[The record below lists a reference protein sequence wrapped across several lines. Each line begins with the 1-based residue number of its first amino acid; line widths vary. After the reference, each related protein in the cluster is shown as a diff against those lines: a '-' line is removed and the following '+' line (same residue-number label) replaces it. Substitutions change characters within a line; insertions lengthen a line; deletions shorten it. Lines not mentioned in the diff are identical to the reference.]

1 MMTTLLSYAFPGP
14 LVTFQDPMPS
24 SLLLLLLLQ
33 HYSPSLSAS
42 SGPESDTCST
52 LVQSRFFGH
61 FLSSSTFPMAPC
73 SWTLQNPD
81 PRRYTIFIKVTKP
94 TSASDC
100 VPRQLR
106 TFQFDSFLETTRT
119 YLGMESFDEVVK
131 LCDSSSPVA
140 FLEAGKQFL
149 QMRKGPIRDS
159 VTNTNPSSGEERDF
173 KMEYLVVGKRNPSMA
188 ACQMLCQWLEDCLAS
203 STSNRPCGIMQTP
216 CLCWETSPQQLS
228 EVDGC
233 YRNGVYLENCLPSAK
248 EKSVAEN
255 NGGWSVWAEWA
266 ECSSDCGGGVQ
277 TRSRTCQSPPE
288 DLYLC
293 EGVLEEGRPCNL
305 QPCNGKGH
313 HLTRSQS
320 LRSVDSRKRDGGE
333 VEKMRGGGGQQASET
348 AVDQATSGEEW
359 SSWSVCSTT
368 CGEGW
373 QSRTRFCV
381 SSSYSTQCSG
391 PLREQRPCNNSAIC
405 PVHGTWDDWSPW
417 SLCSSTCGRGY
428 RDRTRSCKPPQFG
441 GDPCMGPEK
450 QTKFCNIAVCPVDG
464 VWNEWANWGSCSASC
479 SNGTMQRI
487 RECNGP
493 SYGGSECRGEWI
505 ETRHCFLRECPVDG
519 KWQPWTM
526 WGGCTKTCG
535 GGTQQRQRICYG
547 PFFGGEACPGD
558 GEEVRHCNEKR
569 CPEPH
574 EICAEENF
582 SNVVW
587 KMTPAGDTA
596 AVRCPP
602 NAMGLILRRCTLDDE
617 GIAYWENPTYMKCI
631 SNDYR
636 SIQTLTREHLSK
648 AQRGLVGDGVSEVM
662 TKLRVTSSDGT
673 SYSGDLL
680 AIVDV
685 LKNMT
690 EIFRRA
696 YNSPSSA
703 DMRNFVQS
711 VSNLLMEEN
720 RERWEEAQTLG
731 PNIKELFR
739 LVEDFVDVYGLRMK
753 DFQDMVEVTDNLVL
767 SIHKRPVAG
776 NADINFPMKG
786 WKGMLDWARSSE
798 DRVTVS
804 KNILFTGKPDADD
817 SSAFVTGIILYRN
830 LGSILSLQ
838 RNGTVLNSKVVS
850 VTIKP
855 TPGSLSTPVE
865 VEFSH
870 LYNGT
875 TNQTCI
881 SWDESDSSSLLG
893 SWSARGCR
901 AVPVD
906 SFRTKCVC
914 DRLSTFAILARL
926 NPDMRVGKNG
936 GIERENM
943 DKMQLPSV
951 TLIVG
956 CGVSSLTLLLLI
968 IIYVSV
974 WRYIRSERSVILINF
989 CLSIISSNALIL
1001 IGQTQTRNKVICT
1014 LVAAFLHFFFLSSF
1028 CWVLTEAWQS
1038 YMAVTGRLRNRIIRK
1053 RFLCLGWGLPALVV
1067 AISVGFTKAK
1077 GYGTANYCWLSLEG
1091 GLLYAFVGPAA
1102 AVVLVNM
1109 VIGIL
1114 VFNKLVSKDGITD
1127 MKLKERAGQM
1137 TVPLYNMTLKCA
1149 KCGVISSADVST
1161 TATSNA
1167 MASLW
1172 SSCVVLPLLALTW
1185 MSAVLAITDR
1195 RSALFQI
1202 LFAVFDSLEGFVIV
1216 MVHCILRR
1224 EVQEA
1229 VKCRVVERQDDGNG
1243 DSGGS
1248 FQNGHAQLMTDF
1260 EKDVDMACSGGTLK
1274 RSSLQGDEKPSSQ
1287 PITLQKGSNFN
1298 TMPASMAKV
1307 HLQNVADYSSHTL
1320 TLRREKGGATKGI
1333 STELPGAKSI
1343 YICDGELFKQLD
1355 GELSP
1360 RGSEAGGPEGT
1371 GTGYI
1376 ILPNNNNA
1384 STLGRPGKGSK
1395 EDQKAKYNISIEQQL
1410 PQTRLIH
1417 LASSSVVEGVPG
1429 FGLKSL
1435 PADRV
1440 SVSCSERDSPIHN
1453 MQNVSGESQITN
1465 NMCEQ
1470 GDSGNSGMMSKSET
1484 VSTLSMSSLERR
1496 KSRYAELDFEKIMH
1510 TRKRHQDMFQDLNRK
1525 IQTADQDR
1533 VSPPV
1538 DVKAGKRWSVSSASS
1553 DKTNMSDK
1561 QQTPSKKTWEGSR
1574 KTHSPPS
1581 WVRKDLEPL
1590 AASPLELQNVDWEKA
1605 SATIPLVG
1613 QEIMD
1618 LQTEV

>member
-1 MMTTLLSYAFPGP
+1 NHGQITGP
-14 LVTFQDPMPS
+14 LIPLSS

-33 HYSPSLSAS
+33 LFSQCPAAP

-61 FLSSSTFPMAPC
+61 FLSSSTFPTAPC

-94 TSASDC
+94 TSTTDC
-100 VPRQLR
+100 IPRQLR

-131 LCDSSSPVA
+131 LCDCSSPVA

-149 QMRKGPIRDS
+149 QMRKGPPRAGIA
-159 VTNTNPSSGEERDF
+159 VTTPNAGEDGEF
-173 KMEYLVVGKRNPSMA
+173 KTEYLVVGKRNPSMA

-216 CLCWETSPQQLS
+216 CQCWEPPPPPQLS
-228 EVDGC
+228 KGDGC
-233 YRNGVYLENCLPSAK
+233 YRNGLYLENCLPSAN
-248 EKSVAEN
+248 EKSDADS
-255 NGGWSVWAEWA
+255 NGEWNSSLWA

-277 TRSRTCQSPPE
+277 IRSRTCQSPPE
-288 DLYLC
+288 EAYLC
-293 EGVLEEGRPCNL
+293 EGVVEEGRPCNP
-305 QPCNGKGH
+305 QPC
-313 HLTRSQS
+313 S
-320 LRSVDSRKRDGGE
+320 GE
-333 VEKMRGGGGQQASET
+333 LDPDIPPTMCVRTLDQT
-348 AVDQATSGEEW
+348 ASGEEW
-359 SSWSVCSTT
+359 SSWSVCSAT
-368 CGEGW
+368 CVVVVVVVVKV
-373 QSRTRFCV
+373 CV
-381 SSSYSTQCSG
+381 VLSINHT
-391 PLREQRPCNNSAIC
+391 LAALIA
-405 PVHGTWDDWSPW
+405 VHGAWDEWSPW

-505 ETRHCFLRECPVDG
+505 ETRDCFLRECPVEG
-519 KWQPWTM
+519 KWHPWTL
-526 WGGCTKTCG
+526 WVGCTKTCG
-535 GGTQQRQRICYG
+535 GGNQQRQRICYG
-547 PFFGGEACPGD
+547 PFFGGENCPGD
-558 GEEVRHCNEKR
+558 REEVRRCNEKR

-602 NAMGLILRRCTLDDE
+602 NANGLILRRCTLDDE

-696 YNSPSSA
+696 YNSPSNA

-720 RERWEEAQTLG
+720 RERWEEAQLLG

-776 NADINFPMKG
+776 NADISFPMKG
-786 WKGMLDWARSSE
+786 WKGMMDWARSSE

-804 KNILFTGKPDADD
+804 KNILSTGKPDADD
-817 SSAFVTGIILYRN
+817 LSAFVTGIVLYRN

-838 RNGTVLNSKVVS
+838 RNSTVLNSKVVS

-865 VEFSH
+865 VQFSH

-926 NPDMRVGKNG
+926 NPDM
-936 GIERENM
+936 NM

-951 TLIVG
+951 TLMVG

-1077 GYGTANYCWLSLEG
+1077 GYGTVNYCWLSLEG

-1127 MKLKERAGQM
+1127 MKLKERAG
-1137 TVPLYNMTLKCA
+1137 
-1149 KCGVISSADVST
+1149 
-1161 TATSNA
+1161 
-1167 MASLW
+1167 ASLW

-1195 RSALFQI
+1195 RSSLFQI

-1229 VKCRVVERQDDGNG
+1229 VKCRVVDRQEDGNG

-1260 EKDVDMACSGGTLK
+1260 EKDVDMACRGKSTGTLK

-1287 PITLQKGSNFN
+1287 PLTLQKGSNFN

-1307 HLQNVADYSSHTL
+1307 HLQNVADYPSHTL
-1320 TLRREKGGATKGI
+1320 TLRREK
-1333 STELPGAKSI
+1333 AKSI

-1360 RGSEAGGPEGT
+1360 RGTGEAGGPEGT
-1371 GTGYI
+1371 GTGPGPGYI
-1376 ILPNNNNA
+1376 ILPNNNNTG
-1384 STLGRPGKGSK
+1384 TLGRPRKGSK
-1395 EDQKAKYNISIEQQL
+1395 EDTTAKYNISIEQQM
-1410 PQTRLIH
+1410 PETRLIH
-1417 LASSSVVEGVPG
+1417 LANSAGVEGVLG
-1429 FGLKSL
+1429 FALKSL
-1435 PADRV
+1435 PADLV
-1440 SVSCSERDSPIHN
+1440 SVSCSER
-1453 MQNVSGESQITN
+1453 E
-1465 NMCEQ
+1465 
-1470 GDSGNSGMMSKSET
+1470 
-1484 VSTLSMSSLERR
+1484 R

-1525 IQTADQDR
+1525 IHSADQDR
-1533 VSPPV
+1533 ASPPG
-1538 DVKAGKRWSVSSASS
+1538 DGK
-1553 DKTNMSDK
+1553 DK
-1561 QQTPSKKTWEGSR
+1561 QQTPSKRAWEGIR
-1574 KTHSPPS
+1574 KTQSPPS
-1581 WVRKDLEPL
+1581 WMRKDLEPL
-1590 AASPLELQNVDWEKA
+1590 AASPLELQNVEWEKA

>member
-1 MMTTLLSYAFPGP
+1 MTSI
-14 LVTFQDPMPS
+14 
-24 SLLLLLLLQ
+24 LLLVPGQARLPLPVLFLHIALFLLMRGCC
-33 HYSPSLSAS
+33 HAAP
-42 SGPESDTCST
+42 SGPESDLCST
-52 LVQSRFFGH
+52 VVQSRFFGF
-61 FLSSSTFPMAPC
+61 FLSSSVFPAVPC

-94 TSASDC
+94 TQHCMAQ
-100 VPRQLR
+100 QLR
-106 TFQFDSFLETTRT
+106 TFQYDSFLETTRT
-119 YLGMESFDEVVK
+119 YLGMESFDEVVR
-131 LCDSSSPVA
+131 LCDTSAPVA

-149 QMRKGPIRDS
+149 QMRKGHPRVGMAI
-159 VTNTNPSSGEERDF
+159 TEGNGDF
-173 KMEYLVVGKRNPSMA
+173 KTEYLVVGKRNPSMA
-188 ACQMLCQWLEDCLAS
+188 ACQMLCQWLEDCLTS

-216 CLCWETSPQQLS
+216 CLCWDQPPLLS
-228 EVDGC
+228 EGDSC
-233 YRNGVYLENCLPSAK
+233 YHNGVYLENCLPSVK
-248 EKSVAEN
+248 ESGKDVEI
-255 NGGWSVWAEWA
+255 NGGWSVWGQWA
-266 ECSSDCGGGVQ
+266 QCSSECGGGIQ
-277 TRSRTCQSPPE
+277 TRIRTCRSPPE
-288 DLYLC
+288 ESYLC
-293 EGVLEEGRPCNL
+293 EGIVEEGRPCNS
-305 QPCNGKGH
+305 QSCTGKGR
-313 HLTRSQS
+313 HLSRSQS
-320 LRSVDSRKRDGGE
+320 LRSVDSRKRDDAD
-333 VEKMRGGGGQQASET
+333 KPRSGQQSSQTDSA
-348 AVDQATSGEEW
+348 SGEEW
-359 SSWSVCSTT
+359 SSWSVCSAT

-391 PLREQRPCNNSAIC
+391 PLREQRPCNNSAVC
-405 PVHGTWDDWSPW
+405 PAALIAVHGAWDEWSPW

-428 RDRTRSCKPPQFG
+428 RSRTRTCTPPQFG
-441 GDPCMGPEK
+441 GDPCEGPEK

-464 VWNEWANWGSCSASC
+464 VWNEWSSWSSCSASC
-479 SNGTMQRI
+479 SNGTMQRT

-493 SYGGSECRGEWI
+493 SYGGAECRGEWL
-505 ETRHCFLRECPVDG
+505 ETVDCFLGECPVDG
-519 KWQPWTM
+519 KWQTWSL
-526 WGGCTKTCG
+526 WSGCSKTCG
-535 GGTQQRQRICYG
+535 GGSQQRNRICYG
-547 PFFGGEACPGD
+547 PFFGGQPCPGER
-558 GEEVRHCNEKR
+558 EEVRSCNKKR

-574 EICAEENF
+574 EICGEDNY

-602 NAMGLILRRCTLDDE
+602 NAMGLILRRCTLDEE

-662 TKLRVTSSDGT
+662 TKLREISSDGT

-690 EIFRRA
+690 EIFRRT
-696 YNSPSSA
+696 YYSPSNE
-703 DMRNFVQS
+703 DTRNFVQS

-720 RERWEEAQTLG
+720 KERWEEAQLLG

-739 LVEDFVDVYGLRMK
+739 LVEDFVDVIGLRMK
-753 DFQDMVEVTDNLVL
+753 DIQDMCEVSDNLVL
-767 SIHKRPVAG
+767 SIHKRPVRG
-776 NADINFPMKG
+776 HGGISFPMKS
-786 WKGMLDWARSSE
+786 WKCMVDWALSPENKVNISN
-798 DRVTVS
+798 
-804 KNILFTGKPDADD
+804 NILSTGKPDPDD
-817 SSAFVTGIILYRN
+817 TSTFVTGIALYRN
-830 LGSILSLQ
+830 LGSILNLQ
-838 RNGTVLNSKVVS
+838 RNSTVLNSKVLS

-855 TPGSLSTPVE
+855 TPASLTVPFV

-875 TNQTCI
+875 TNHTCI

-893 SWSARGCR
+893 SWSARGCKT
-901 AVPVD
+901 VLVD
-906 SFRTKCVC
+906 SFRTKCSC

-926 NPDMRVGKNG
+926 NPEM
-936 GIERENM
+936 NM
-943 DKMQLPSV
+943 DKTQLPSV

-1001 IGQTQTRNKVICT
+1001 IGQTQTRNKILCT
-1014 LVAAFLHFFFLSSF
+1014 LIAALLHFFFLSSF

-1077 GYGTANYCWLSLEG
+1077 GYGTSSYCWLSLEG

-1229 VKCRVVERQDDGNG
+1229 VKCRVVDRQEDTNG

-1260 EKDVDMACSGGTLK
+1260 EKDVDMACRSGTMK
-1274 RSSLQGDEKPSSQ
+1274 RSSLQGEEKASSGTL
-1287 PITLQKGSNFN
+1287 TLQKGSNFN

-1307 HLQNVADYSSHTL
+1307 HLQNVADYTSHTL
-1320 TLRREKGGATKGI
+1320 TMRREKGATKGI

-1355 GELSP
+1355 GDLP
-1360 RGSEAGGPEGT
+1360 RGNGEGSSSEGAGKGPGYVILPTNNT
-1371 GTGYI
+1371 GT
-1376 ILPNNNNA
+1376 LKP
-1384 STLGRPGKGSK
+1384 SKGK
-1395 EDQKAKYNISIEQQL
+1395 EEQAAKYNISIEQL

-1417 LASSSVVEGVPG
+1417 LANPVSGEPVPG

-1435 PADRV
+1435 PADQV
-1440 SVSCSERDSPIHN
+1440 SVSCSDRDSPAHN
-1453 MQNVSGESQITN
+1453 LQNMPRDSKVAN
-1465 NMCEQ
+1465 NMCDGGE
-1470 GDSGNSGMMSKSET
+1470 SGNSGVVSKSET

-1525 IQTADQDR
+1525 IHSADKDR
-1533 VSPPV
+1533 ESPPV
-1538 DVKAGKRWSVSSASS
+1538 DAKAAKRWSVSSASS

-1561 QQTPSKKTWEGSR
+1561 QQTPSKRAWEGIR
-1574 KTHSPPS
+1574 KTNSPPS
-1581 WVRKDLEPL
+1581 WVRKDLETV
-1590 AASPLELQNVDWEKA
+1590 AASPLELQTVEWEKT

>member
-1 MMTTLLSYAFPGP
+1 
-14 LVTFQDPMPS
+14 
-24 SLLLLLLLQ
+24 
-33 HYSPSLSAS
+33 
-42 SGPESDTCST
+42 
-52 LVQSRFFGH
+52 
-61 FLSSSTFPMAPC
+61 
-73 SWTLQNPD
+73 
-81 PRRYTIFIKVTKP
+81 
-94 TSASDC
+94 
-100 VPRQLR
+100 
-106 TFQFDSFLETTRT
+106 
-119 YLGMESFDEVVK
+119 
-131 LCDSSSPVA
+131 
-140 FLEAGKQFL
+140 
-149 QMRKGPIRDS
+149 
-159 VTNTNPSSGEERDF
+159 
-173 KMEYLVVGKRNPSMA
+173 
-188 ACQMLCQWLEDCLAS
+188 
-203 STSNRPCGIMQTP
+203 
-216 CLCWETSPQQLS
+216 
-228 EVDGC
+228 
-233 YRNGVYLENCLPSAK
+233 
-248 EKSVAEN
+248 
-255 NGGWSVWAEWA
+255 
-266 ECSSDCGGGVQ
+266 
-277 TRSRTCQSPPE
+277 
-288 DLYLC
+288 
-293 EGVLEEGRPCNL
+293 
-305 QPCNGKGH
+305 
-313 HLTRSQS
+313 
-320 LRSVDSRKRDGGE
+320 
-333 VEKMRGGGGQQASET
+333 
-348 AVDQATSGEEW
+348 
-359 SSWSVCSTT
+359 
-368 CGEGW
+368 
-373 QSRTRFCV
+373 
-381 SSSYSTQCSG
+381 
-391 PLREQRPCNNSAIC
+391 
-405 PVHGTWDDWSPW
+405 
-417 SLCSSTCGRGY
+417 
-428 RDRTRSCKPPQFG
+428 
-441 GDPCMGPEK
+441 
-450 QTKFCNIAVCPVDG
+450 
-464 VWNEWANWGSCSASC
+464 ASC

-505 ETRHCFLRECPVDG
+505 ETRDCFLRECPVEG
-519 KWQPWTM
+519 KWHPWTS
-526 WGGCTKTCG
+526 WVGCTKTCG
-535 GGTQQRQRICYG
+535 GGNQQRQRICYG
-547 PFFGGEACPGD
+547 PFFGGENCPGD
-558 GEEVRHCNEKR
+558 REEVRRCNEKR

-602 NAMGLILRRCTLDDE
+602 NANGLILRRCTLDDE

-696 YNSPSSA
+696 YNSPSNA

-720 RERWEEAQTLG
+720 RERWEEAQLLG

-776 NADINFPMKG
+776 NADISFPMKG
-786 WKGMLDWARSSE
+786 WKGMMDWARSSE

-804 KNILFTGKPDADD
+804 KNILSTGKPDDL
-817 SSAFVTGIILYRN
+817 SAFVTGIVLYRN

-838 RNGTVLNSKVVS
+838 RNSTVLNSKVVS

-865 VEFSH
+865 VQFSH

-901 AVPVD
+901 AVPID
-906 SFRTKCVC
+906 SFSTKCVC

-926 NPDMRVGKNG
+926 NPDM
-936 GIERENM
+936 GIRIEVCGPLNM
-943 DKMQLPSV
+943 L
-951 TLIVG
+951 
-956 CGVSSLTLLLLI
+956 SLL
-968 IIYVSV
+968 
-974 WRYIRSERSVILINF
+974 RYIRSERSVILINF

-1077 GYGTANYCWLSLEG
+1077 GYGTVNYCWLSLEG

-1195 RSALFQI
+1195 RSSLFQI

-1229 VKCRVVERQDDGNG
+1229 VKCRVVDRQEDGNG

-1260 EKDVDMACSGGTLK
+1260 EKDVDMACRGGKSTGKKKSEFMQCVRL
-1274 RSSLQGDEKPSSQ
+1274 S
-1287 PITLQKGSNFN
+1287 
-1298 TMPASMAKV
+1298 V
-1307 HLQNVADYSSHTL
+1307 CL
-1320 TLRREKGGATKGI
+1320 TLYNSLYACGFFFEFCHSKVAPA
-1333 STELPGAKSI
+1333 LPSLLHA
-1343 YICDGELFKQLD
+1343 YC
-1355 GELSP
+1355 LSP
-1360 RGSEAGGPEGT
+1360 RGTGETGGPEGT
-1371 GTGYI
+1371 GTGPGPGYI
-1376 ILPNNNNA
+1376 ILPNNTG
-1384 STLGRPGKGSK
+1384 TLGRPGKGSK
-1395 EDQKAKYNISIEQQL
+1395 EDTTAKYISIEQQM

-1417 LASSSVVEGVPG
+1417 LANSAGVEGVPG
-1429 FGLKSL
+1429 FALKSL
-1435 PADRV
+1435 PADLV
-1440 SVSCSERDSPIHN
+1440 SVSCSERESPVHN
-1453 MQNVSGESQITN
+1453 MQNVSGESHMTN
-1465 NMCEQ
+1465 SMCEQ

-1484 VSTLSMSSLERR
+1484 VSTLSMSSLEVRHIHR
-1496 KSRYAELDFEKIMH
+1496 HAYKH
-1510 TRKRHQDMFQDLNRK
+1510 TQPHVL
-1525 IQTADQDR
+1525 T
-1533 VSPPV
+1533 
-1538 DVKAGKRWSVSSASS
+1538 
-1553 DKTNMSDK
+1553 T
-1561 QQTPSKKTWEGSR
+1561 
-1574 KTHSPPS
+1574 
-1581 WVRKDLEPL
+1581 
-1590 AASPLELQNVDWEKA
+1590 
-1605 SATIPLVG
+1605 
-1613 QEIMD
+1613 
-1618 LQTEV
+1618 

>member
-1 MMTTLLSYAFPGP
+1 MFLPCTCLSLTLSTIPTMHRTQRTQYWFMLVLLAVLLP
-14 LVTFQDPMPS
+14 LDLVPVQ
-24 SLLLLLLLQ
+24 
-33 HYSPSLSAS
+33 SAP

-52 LVQSRFFGH
+52 QVQNRFFG
-61 FLSSSTFPMAPC
+61 FFNSSAIFPSTPC

-81 PRRYTIFIKVTKP
+81 PRRYTVFIKVTKP
-94 TSASDC
+94 EEDC
-100 VPRQLR
+100 VPRQVR
-106 TFQFDSFLETTRT
+106 SFQFDSFLEATRT
-119 YLGMESFDEVVK
+119 YLGTESFDEVLR
-131 LCDSSSPVA
+131 LCDQSAHVA
-140 FLEAGKQFL
+140 FVEAGKQYL
-149 QMRKGPIRDS
+149 QIRKNLPRPGTR
-159 VTNTNPSSGEERDF
+159 SGEGRF
-173 KMEYLVVGKRNPSMA
+173 KVEYLVVGKRNPSMA

-203 STSNRPCGIMQTP
+203 STSSHPCGIMQTP
-216 CLCWETSPQQLS
+216 CQCWDTPPPGKEAAA
-228 EVDGC
+228 GC
-233 YRNGVYLENCLPSAK
+233 YRGGVFLENCITGEK
-248 EKSVAEN
+248 EAAANAEISV
-255 NGGWSVWAEWA
+255 GGWSGWGQWG
-266 ECSSDCGGGVQ
+266 ECSSECGGGVQ
-277 TRSRTCQSPPE
+277 TRTRTCQSLAE
-288 DLYLC
+288 EAYFCD
-293 EGVLEEGRPCNL
+293 GVLEEGRPCNA
-305 QPCNGKGH
+305 QPCTGKGRDSS
-313 HLTRSQS
+313 RSQS
-320 LRSVDSRKRDGGE
+320 LRSMDTRKRNESD
-333 VEKMRGGGGQQASET
+333 KTRGGQFPQT
-348 AVDQATSGEEW
+348 AALIAVNGVWEE
-359 SSWSVCSTT
+359 
-368 CGEGW
+368 
-373 QSRTRFCV
+373 
-381 SSSYSTQCSG
+381 
-391 PLREQRPCNNSAIC
+391 
-405 PVHGTWDDWSPW
+405 WSPW
-417 SLCSSTCGRGY
+417 SLCSSTCGRGE
-428 RDRTRSCKPPQFG
+428 RERTRTCKPPQFG
-441 GDPCMGPEK
+441 GEPCTGPEK
-450 QTKFCNIAVCPVDG
+450 QKKFCNIAVCPVDG
-464 VWNEWANWGSCSASC
+464 VWNEWSSWSLCSVTC
-479 SNGTMQRI
+479 SNGTKQRI
-487 RECNGP
+487 RECSGP
-493 SYGGSECRGEWI
+493 SYGGSECRGEWL
-505 ETRHCFLRECPVDG
+505 EGQECNQGECPIDG
-519 KWQPWTM
+519 VWQLWSSWDP
-526 WGGCTKTCG
+526 CTKTCG
-535 GGTQQRQRICYG
+535 GGSQKRQRVCKG
-547 PFFGGEACPGD
+547 PFFRGKQCPGD
-558 GEEVRHCNEKR
+558 REEVQRCHEKR

-574 EICAEENF
+574 EICDEENF

-587 KMTPAGDTA
+587 KRTVSGDTA
-596 AVRCPP
+596 AMRCPP
-602 NAMGLILRRCTLDDE
+602 NANGLILRRCTLDDE
-617 GIAYWENPTYMKCI
+617 GNAFWENPTYMKCV

-636 SIQTLTREHLSK
+636 SIQSLTREHLSK

-662 TKLRVTSSDGT
+662 TKLKVTSSDGT

-690 EIFRRA
+690 EIFRRVQ
-696 YNSPSSA
+696 YSPSNL

-720 RERWEEAQTLG
+720 RDKWEEAQLLG

-739 LVEDFVDVYGLRMK
+739 LVDDFVDVISFRMK
-753 DFQDMVEVTDNLVL
+753 DFQDTYEVTDNLVL
-767 SIHKRPVAG
+767 SIHKRPVTGA
-776 NADINFPMKG
+776 ADITFPMKG
-786 WKGMLDWARSSE
+786 WRGMVEWTRSTD
-798 DRVTVS
+798 DRVTVP
-804 KNILFTGKPDADD
+804 KDVLATGKPDDT
-817 SSAFVTGIILYRN
+817 STFVTGIVLYRN

-838 RNGTVLNSKVVS
+838 RNSTVLNSKVVS

-855 TPGSLSTPVE
+855 TPGPLSTPVE
-865 VEFSH
+865 IEFSH
-870 LYNGT
+870 LYNST
-875 TNQTCI
+875 INQTCI
-881 SWDESDSSSLLG
+881 AWDESDSSSLLG
-893 SWSARGCR
+893 SWSTRSCR
-901 AVPVD
+901 AVPVN

-926 NPDMRVGKNG
+926 NPDM
-936 GIERENM
+936 NM
-943 DKMQLPSV
+943 DKTQMPSV

-1001 IGQTQTRNKVICT
+1001 IGQTQTRNKVVCP

-1077 GYGTANYCWLSLEG
+1077 GYGTVNYCWLSLEG

-1127 MKLKERAGQM
+1127 MKLKERAG
-1137 TVPLYNMTLKCA
+1137 
-1149 KCGVISSADVST
+1149 
-1161 TATSNA
+1161 
-1167 MASLW
+1167 ASLW

-1229 VKCRVVERQDDGNG
+1229 VKCRVVDRPEDGNA

-1260 EKDVDMACSGGTLK
+1260 EKDVDIACRSGTLK
-1274 RSSLQGDEKPSSQ
+1274 RSSLQGEEKPSAQLS
-1287 PITLQKGSNFN
+1287 LQKGSNFN
-1298 TMPASMAKV
+1298 TLPASMAKQ

-1320 TLRREKGGATKGI
+1320 TLRRDKGPTMAGV
-1333 STELPGAKSI
+1333 STELPSAKSI

-1355 GELSP
+1355 ADLTRAPGGDSV
-1360 RGSEAGGPEGT
+1360 GPEGP
-1371 GTGYI
+1371 GYMI
-1376 ILPNNNNA
+1376 MPTNNNTA
-1384 STLGRPGKGSK
+1384 TLRPAKGGK
-1395 EDQKAKYNISIEQQL
+1395 EDPMKYSLNIEQL

-1417 LASSSVVEGVPG
+1417 LSNPPGEPVPG
-1429 FGLKSL
+1429 FGLKTL
-1435 PADRV
+1435 PSERI
-1440 SVSCSERDSPIHN
+1440 SVSCVERDSPIRTT
-1453 MQNVSGESQITN
+1453 QNISSEAQVNYIHGET
-1465 NMCEQ
+1465 

-1525 IQTADQDR
+1525 IQHAEKDR
-1533 VSPPV
+1533 ESPPV
-1538 DVKAGKRWSVSSASS
+1538 DGKAGKRWSVSSGGS

-1561 QQTPSKKTWEGSR
+1561 QQTPSKRAWEGIR

-1590 AASPLELQNVDWEKA
+1590 QASPLEMQAVEWEKA

>member
-1 MMTTLLSYAFPGP
+1 MKTFFLIPGQSGWPFPA
-14 LVTFQDPMPS
+14 
-24 SLLLLLLLQ
+24 LLLLFVTFLLMRGCC
-33 HYSPSLSAS
+33 HAAP
-42 SGPESDTCST
+42 SGPESDSCST
-52 LVQSRFFGH
+52 LVQNRFFGF
-61 FLSSSTFPMAPC
+61 FLSSSVFSTVPC

-94 TSASDC
+94 TGGC
-100 VPRQLR
+100 EPFQLR
-106 TFQFDSFLETTRT
+106 TFQYESFLETTRT
-119 YLGMESFDEVVK
+119 YLGMESFDEIVR
-131 LCDSSSPVA
+131 LCDTSVPVA
-140 FLEAGKQFL
+140 FLEGGKQFL
-149 QMRKGPIRDS
+149 QMRKGPPRAAMAIQNGD
-159 VTNTNPSSGEERDF
+159 EDF
-173 KMEYLVVGKRNPSMA
+173 KTEYLVVGKRNPSMA

-216 CLCWETSPQQLS
+216 CLCWDKPPQLS
-228 EVDGC
+228 VGNSC
-233 YRNGVYLENCLPSAK
+233 YHNGVYLENCLPSLK
-248 EKSVAEN
+248 ESGKNAEI
-255 NGGWSVWAEWA
+255 NGGWSVWGHWGQ
-266 ECSSDCGGGVQ
+266 CSSECGGGIQ
-277 TRSRTCQSPPE
+277 TRARTCQSPPE
-288 DLYLC
+288 ESFLC
-293 EGVLEEGRPCNL
+293 EGVVEEGRPCNS
-305 QPCNGKGH
+305 QSCSGKGR
-313 HLTRSQS
+313 HLSRSQS
-320 LRSVDSRKRDGGE
+320 LRSVDSRKRDDTD
-333 VEKMRGGGGQQASET
+333 KPRSGQQSPQT
-348 AVDQATSGEEW
+348 VDSTSGEEW
-359 SSWSVCSTT
+359 SAWSVCSAT

-391 PLREQRPCNNSAIC
+391 PLREQRTCNNSAVC
-405 PVHGTWDDWSPW
+405 PVHGTWDEWSPW

-428 RDRTRSCKPPQFG
+428 RSRTRTCTAPQFG
-441 GDPCMGPEK
+441 GDPCDGPEK

-464 VWNEWANWGSCSASC
+464 VWNEWSSWSSCSATC
-479 SNGTMQRI
+479 SNGTMKRT

-493 SYGGSECRGEWI
+493 SYGGSECRGDWM
-505 ETRHCFLRECPVDG
+505 ETFDCFLGDCPVDG
-519 KWQPWTM
+519 KWQPWSL
-526 WGGCTKTCG
+526 WSGCSKTCG
-535 GGTQQRQRICYG
+535 GGSQQRNRNCFG
-547 PFFGGEACPGD
+547 PFFGGQPCPGEP
-558 GEEVRHCNEKR
+558 EEMRHCNEKK

-574 EICAEENF
+574 EICGEDNF

-596 AVRCPP
+596 AVRCPL
-602 NAMGLILRRCTLDDE
+602 NAMGLILRRCSLDEE
-617 GIAYWENPTYMKCI
+617 GIAYWENPTYMKCV

-680 AIVDV
+680 AILDV

-696 YNSPSSA
+696 YYSPTSA
-703 DMRNFVQS
+703 DMRNFVLS

-720 RERWEEAQTLG
+720 RDRWEEAQLLG

-739 LVEDFVDVYGLRMK
+739 LMEDFVDVIGLRMK
-753 DFQDMVEVTDNLVL
+753 DFHDMYEVTDNLVL
-767 SIHKRPVAG
+767 SIHKRPVMDH
-776 NADINFPMKG
+776 ADFNFPMKG
-786 WKGMLDWARSSE
+786 WRGMVDWARNSE
-798 DRVTVS
+798 DRVS
-804 KNILFTGKPDADD
+804 IPKNILSTGKPDADD
-817 SSAFVTGIILYRN
+817 SSTFVTGVVLYRN
-830 LGSILSLQ
+830 LGTILALQ
-838 RNGTVLNSKVVS
+838 RNGTVLNSKVLS

-855 TPGSLSTPVE
+855 TPASLSAPVV

-901 AVPVD
+901 AVLVD

-926 NPDMRVGKNG
+926 NPDM
-936 GIERENM
+936 NM

-974 WRYIRSERSVILINF
+974 WKYIRSERSVILINF

-1001 IGQTQTRNKVICT
+1001 IGQTQTRNKVLCT
-1014 LVAAFLHFFFLSSF
+1014 LIAAFLHFFFLSSF

-1077 GYGTANYCWLSLEG
+1077 GYGTPSYCWLSLEG

-1229 VKCRVVERQDDGNG
+1229 VKCRVVDRQEDTNG

-1260 EKDVDMACSGGTLK
+1260 EKDVDMACRSGTAK
-1274 RSSLQGDEKPSSQ
+1274 RSSLQGEEKASSGTL
-1287 PITLQKGSNFN
+1287 TLQKGSNFN

-1320 TLRREKGGATKGI
+1320 TLRREKGATKGI

-1355 GELSP
+1355 GDLP
-1360 RGSEAGGPEGT
+1360 RGNGEGSSSESAGKGPGYVILPTNNT
-1371 GTGYI
+1371 GT
-1376 ILPNNNNA
+1376 LKA
-1384 STLGRPGKGSK
+1384 AKGKD
-1395 EDQKAKYNISIEQQL
+1395 DQTKYNIAIEQL
-1410 PQTRLIH
+1410 PQSRLIH
-1417 LASSSVVEGVPG
+1417 LANPISGEPVPG

-1435 PADRV
+1435 PTDQV
-1440 SVSCSERDSPIHN
+1440 SVSCSDRDSPAHN
-1453 MQNVSGESQITN
+1453 LQSMPRDSQTANNLADAGESGI
-1465 NMCEQ
+1465 
-1470 GDSGNSGMMSKSET
+1470 SGGMSKSET
-1484 VSTLSMSSLERR
+1484 VSTLSMSSLE
-1496 KSRYAELDFEKIMH
+1496 
-1510 TRKRHQDMFQDLNRK
+1510 
-1525 IQTADQDR
+1525 
-1533 VSPPV
+1533 
-1538 DVKAGKRWSVSSASS
+1538 
-1553 DKTNMSDK
+1553 DK
-1561 QQTPSKKTWEGSR
+1561 QQTPSKRAWEGIR
-1574 KTHSPPS
+1574 KPHSPPS
-1581 WVRKDLEPL
+1581 WVRKELETV
-1590 AASPLELQNVDWEKA
+1590 AASPLELQTVEWEKT

>member
-1 MMTTLLSYAFPGP
+1 MLCTAMISKLLRNC
-14 LVTFQDPMPS
+14 S
-24 SLLLLLLLQ
+24 SMVLLLPLLQ
-33 HYSPSLSAS
+33 LIRLDVLNAAP
-42 SGPESDTCST
+42 SGPESDLCST
-52 LVQSRFFGH
+52 LVQSRFFGF
-61 FLSSSTFPMAPC
+61 FLSSSVFPSTPC
-73 SWTLQNPD
+73 TWTLQNPD

-94 TSASDC
+94 TRDC
-100 VPRQLR
+100 VPRQHR

-119 YLGMESFDEVVK
+119 FLGMESFDEVVK
-131 LCDSSSPVA
+131 LCDASTHVA

-149 QMRKGPIRDS
+149 QIRKGLPRAGAGSRNGD
-159 VTNTNPSSGEERDF
+159 GEF
-173 KMEYLVVGKRNPSMA
+173 KVEYLVVGKRNPSMA
-188 ACQMLCQWLEDCLAS
+188 ACQMLCQWLEDCLTYS
-203 STSNRPCGIMQTP
+203 SSNRPCGIMQTP
-216 CLCWETSPQQLS
+216 CQCWDQPPPDKETS
-228 EVDGC
+228 GC
-233 YRNGVYLENCLPSAK
+233 YRDGVYVENCSPVVK
-248 EKSVAEN
+248 EGTTDIDRS
-255 NGGWSVWAEWA
+255 GGWSGWGNWAA
-266 ECSSDCGGGVQ
+266 CSSECGGGVQ
-277 TRSRTCQSPPE
+277 TRTRTCQSPPE
-288 DLYLC
+288 EAYLC
-293 EGVLEEGRPCNL
+293 EGVLEEGRPCNAE
-305 QPCNGKGH
+305 PCIGKGR
-313 HLTRSQS
+313 LGTRSQS
-320 LRSVDSRKRDGGE
+320 LRSVDSRKREDSD
-333 VEKMRGGGGQQASET
+333 KTRGGQQSS
-348 AVDQATSGEEW
+348 QAAALIT
-359 SSWSVCSTT
+359 
-368 CGEGW
+368 
-373 QSRTRFCV
+373 
-381 SSSYSTQCSG
+381 
-391 PLREQRPCNNSAIC
+391 
-405 PVHGTWDDWSPW
+405 VHGTWDDWSPW

-428 RDRTRSCKPPQFG
+428 RERTRSCKPPQFG
-441 GDPCMGPEK
+441 GNPCDGPEK
-450 QTKFCNIAVCPVDG
+450 QTKFCSIAVCPVDG
-464 VWNEWANWGSCSASC
+464 EWNEWSSWSSCSSSC
-479 SNGTMQRI
+479 SNGTIQRT

-493 SYGGSECRGEWI
+493 SYGGMECQGEWKQQ
-505 ETRHCFLRECPVDG
+505 RDCFLKECPVDG
-519 KWQPWTM
+519 QWQLWST
-526 WGGCTKTCG
+526 WAGCTKTCG
-535 GGTQQRQRICYG
+535 GGSQQRQRVCLG
-547 PFFGGEACPGD
+547 PFFGGEQCPGD
-558 GEEVRHCNEKR
+558 RDEVRRCNEKR

-574 EICAEENF
+574 EICDEENF

-587 KMTPAGDTA
+587 KKTPAGETA

-602 NAMGLILRRCTLDDE
+602 NAVGLILRRCSLDSE
-617 GIAYWENPTYMKCI
+617 GIAYWENPTYMKCV

-636 SIQTLTREHLSK
+636 SIQTLTRDHLSK

-680 AIVDV
+680 AIIDV

-690 EIFRRA
+690 EIFRRS
-696 YNSPSSA
+696 YYSPSNT

-720 RERWEEAQTLG
+720 RERWEEAQLLG
-731 PNIKELFR
+731 PNVKELFR
-739 LVEDFVDVYGLRMK
+739 LVEDFVDVISLRMK
-753 DFQDMVEVTDNLVL
+753 DFQDTYEVTDNLVL

-776 NADINFPMKG
+776 NADITFPMKG
-786 WKGMLDWARSSE
+786 WRGMVDWARNSE
-798 DRVTVS
+798 DKVRVA
-804 KNILFTGKPDADD
+804 KNILVTGKPDEDEA
-817 SSAFVTGIILYRN
+817 SAFVTGIVLYRN

-838 RNGTVLNSKVVS
+838 RNSTVLNSKVIS
-850 VTIKP
+850 LTIKP
-855 TPGSLSTPVE
+855 TPSSLSTPLE
-865 VEFSH
+865 IEFSH

-881 SWDESDSSSLLG
+881 SWDENDSSSLLG

-906 SFRTKCVC
+906 SSTTRCLC

-926 NPDMRVGKNG
+926 NPDV
-936 GIERENM
+936 NM
-943 DKMQLPSV
+943 DKNQLPSV

-1001 IGQTQTRNKVICT
+1001 IGQTQTRNKVVCT

-1077 GYGTANYCWLSLEG
+1077 GYGTVNYCWLSLEG

-1229 VKCRVVERQDDGNG
+1229 VKCRVVDRQEDGNG

-1260 EKDVDMACSGGTLK
+1260 EKDVDIACRSGTMK
-1274 RSSLQGDEKPSSQ
+1274 RSSLQGEEKVASQ
-1287 PITLQKGSNFN
+1287 QMTVQKGSNFN
-1298 TMPASMAKV
+1298 TLPASMAKV
-1307 HLQNVADYSSHTL
+1307 HLQNVADYASHTL
-1320 TLRREKGGATKGI
+1320 TMRREKGAIAGV

-1355 GELSP
+1355 GDHNRAPGDS
-1360 RGSEAGGPEGT
+1360 GGPEGG
-1371 GTGYI
+1371 GTNQGYVL
-1376 ILPNNNNA
+1376 LPNNNN
-1384 STLGRPGKGSK
+1384 TLRPAKGVK
-1395 EDQKAKYNISIEQQL
+1395 EDQATKYNIGIEQL

-1417 LASSSVVEGVPG
+1417 LANTGGSDPIPG

-1435 PADRV
+1435 PTDRV
-1440 SVSCSERDSPIHN
+1440 SVSCSDKDSPLQTK
-1453 MQNVSGESQITN
+1453 QNISNESQGIN
-1465 NMCEQ
+1465 NTCEQ
-1470 GDSGNSGMMSKSET
+1470 GDMGNSGMMSKSET
-1484 VSTLSMSSLERR
+1484 ISTLSMSSLERR

-1525 IQTADQDR
+1525 IQHAEKDR
-1533 VSPPV
+1533 DSPPV
-1538 DVKAGKRWSVSSASS
+1538 DGKAGKRWSVSSGGS
-1553 DKTNMSDK
+1553 DKTNLSDK
-1561 QQTPSKKTWEGSR
+1561 QQTPSKRAWEGIR

-1581 WVRKDLEPL
+1581 WVRKELEPL
-1590 AASPLELQNVDWEKA
+1590 QASPLEMQAVEWEKA

>member
-1 MMTTLLSYAFPGP
+1 MTSIVSWIPGHWRWP
-14 LVTFQDPMPS
+14 LPV
-24 SLLLLLLLQ
+24 LLLCFAPLLLMEGS
-33 HYSPSLSAS
+33 HAAP
-42 SGPESDTCST
+42 SGPESDSCST
-52 LVQSRFFGH
+52 LVQSRFFGF
-61 FLSSSTFPMAPC
+61 FLSSTVFPAIPC

-94 TSASDC
+94 TEDC
-100 VPRQLR
+100 VPSQLR
-106 TFQFDSFLETTRT
+106 TFQYDSFLETTRT
-119 YLGMESFDEVVK
+119 YLGMESFDEVVR
-131 LCDSSSPVA
+131 LCDTSAPVA

-149 QMRKGPIRDS
+149 QMRKGPARAGKASTDS
-159 VTNTNPSSGEERDF
+159 NGDF
-173 KMEYLVVGKRNPSMA
+173 KTEYLVVGKRNPSMA
-188 ACQMLCQWLEDCLAS
+188 ACQVLCQWLEDCLAS

-216 CLCWETSPQQLS
+216 CLCWEPPPPPQLS
-228 EVDGC
+228 DGESC
-233 YRNGVYLENCLPSAK
+233 YHNGVYLENCLPSVK
-248 EKSVAEN
+248 DSRRKAEI
-255 NGGWSVWAEWA
+255 NGGWSVWGQWA
-266 ECSSDCGGGVQ
+266 QCSSECGGGVQ
-277 TRSRTCQSPPE
+277 TRTRTCQSPPE
-288 DLYLC
+288 ESYLC
-293 EGVLEEGRPCNL
+293 EGVVEEGRPCNS
-305 QPCNGKGH
+305 QTCTGKGR
-313 HLTRSQS
+313 HLSRSQS
-320 LRSVDSRKRDGGE
+320 LRSVDSRKRDD
-333 VEKMRGGGGQQASET
+333 VDKPRSGQQSPQTVDSASG
-348 AVDQATSGEEW
+348 DEW
-359 SSWSVCSTT
+359 SAWNVCSAT

-373 QSRTRFCV
+373 QVRTRLCV

-391 PLREQRPCNNSAIC
+391 PLREQRPCNNSAVC
-405 PVHGTWDDWSPW
+405 PVNATWDEWSPW

-428 RDRTRSCKPPQFG
+428 RSRTRTCSPPQFG
-441 GDPCMGPEK
+441 GHPCDGPEK

-464 VWNEWANWGSCSASC
+464 VWNEWSNWSSCSTSC

-493 SYGGSECRGEWI
+493 SYGGSECRGEWL
-505 ETRHCFLRECPVDG
+505 ETVDCFLGDCPVDG
-519 KWQPWTM
+519 KWQPWSL
-526 WGGCTKTCG
+526 WSGCSKTCG
-535 GGTQQRQRICYG
+535 GGSQQRNRICYG
-547 PFFGGEACPGD
+547 PFFGGKPCPAER
-558 GEEVRHCNEKR
+558 EEVRSCNEKK

-574 EICAEENF
+574 EICGEDNF

-602 NAMGLILRRCTLDDE
+602 NAMGLILRRCTLDEE

-680 AIVDV
+680 AMVDV

-696 YNSPSSA
+696 YYSPSSA

-720 RERWEEAQTLG
+720 RERWEEAQLLG

-739 LVEDFVDVYGLRMK
+739 LVEDFVDVIGLRMK
-753 DFQDMVEVTDNLVL
+753 DFQDMYEVTDNLVL
-767 SIHKRPVAG
+767 SVHKRPVAG
-776 NADINFPMKG
+776 HADIGFPMKG
-786 WKGMLDWARSSE
+786 WRGMADWARSSE
-798 DRVTVS
+798 DRVTIP
-804 KNILFTGKPDADD
+804 KNILSTGKPDADE
-817 SSAFVTGIILYRN
+817 SSTFVTGIVLYRN
-830 LGSILSLQ
+830 LGSILNLQ
-838 RNGTVLNSKVVS
+838 RNSTVLNSKVLS

-855 TPGSLSTPVE
+855 SPASLSAPVV

-875 TNQTCI
+875 TNHTCI

-893 SWSARGCR
+893 SWSARGCK
-901 AVPVD
+901 AVLVD

-926 NPDMRVGKNG
+926 NPEM
-936 GIERENM
+936 NM
-943 DKMQLPSV
+943 DKTQLPSV

-1001 IGQTQTRNKVICT
+1001 IGQTQTRNKVFCT
-1014 LVAAFLHFFFLSSF
+1014 LIAAFLHFFFLSSF

-1077 GYGTANYCWLSLEG
+1077 GYGTPSYCWLSLEG

-1127 MKLKERAGQM
+1127 MKLKERAGALQSGTHQSQKPPSMSSVIGQM

-1229 VKCRVVERQDDGNG
+1229 VKCRVVDRQEDANG

-1260 EKDVDMACSGGTLK
+1260 EKDVDMACRSGTMK
-1274 RSSLQGDEKPSSQ
+1274 RSSLQGEEKASAGTL
-1287 PITLQKGSNFN
+1287 TLQKGSNFN

-1307 HLQNVADYSSHTL
+1307 HLQNVADYTSHTL
-1320 TLRREKGGATKGI
+1320 TLRREKGPSKGI

-1355 GELSP
+1355 GDLP
-1360 RGSEAGGPEGT
+1360 RGNGEGISSEG
-1371 GTGYI
+1371 
-1376 ILPNNNNA
+1376 
-1384 STLGRPGKGSK
+1384 PGKGPGYVILPSNNTGTLKLAKGK
-1395 EDQKAKYNISIEQQL
+1395 EEQAAKYNMGIEQL

-1417 LASSSVVEGVPG
+1417 LANPASGEPVPG

-1435 PADRV
+1435 PADQI
-1440 SVSCSERDSPIHN
+1440 SVSCSDRDSPVHN
-1453 MQNVSGESQITN
+1453 LQNLPRDSHVAN
-1465 NMCEQ
+1465 NMCDG
-1470 GDSGNSGMMSKSET
+1470 GDSGNSGVMSKSET
-1484 VSTLSMSSLERR
+1484 VSTLSMSSLE
-1496 KSRYAELDFEKIMH
+1496 
-1510 TRKRHQDMFQDLNRK
+1510 
-1525 IQTADQDR
+1525 
-1533 VSPPV
+1533 
-1538 DVKAGKRWSVSSASS
+1538 
-1553 DKTNMSDK
+1553 DK
-1561 QQTPSKKTWEGSR
+1561 QQTPSKRVWEGIR

-1581 WVRKDLEPL
+1581 WVRKDLETV
-1590 AASPLELQNVDWEKA
+1590 AASPLELQTVEWEKT

>member
-1 MMTTLLSYAFPGP
+1 CLTYPFSLRLLCP
-14 LVTFQDPMPS
+14 
-24 SLLLLLLLQ
+24 LLLLLLLLRVGGLNAA
-33 HYSPSLSAS
+33 P

-52 LVQSRFFGH
+52 LVQNRFFG
-61 FLSSSTFPMAPC
+61 FFVSSFVFPSTPC

-81 PRRYTIFIKVTKP
+81 PRRYTIFIKTTKP
-94 TSASDC
+94 TEGC
-100 VPRQLR
+100 VPRQHR
-106 TFQFDSFLETTRT
+106 TFQYDSFLETTRT

-131 LCDSSSPVA
+131 LCDASTHMA

-149 QMRKGPIRDS
+149 QIRKGPPRLG
-159 VTNTNPSSGEERDF
+159 SGHAEGNGEF
-173 KMEYLVVGKRNPSMA
+173 KVEYLVVGKRNPSMA
-188 ACQMLCQWLEDCLAS
+188 ACQMLCQWLEDCLTY
-203 STSNRPCGIMQTP
+203 STPSRPCGIMQTP
-216 CLCWETSPQQLS
+216 CQCWDPPAPDNEAN
-228 EVDGC
+228 GC
-233 YRNGVYLENCLPSAK
+233 YRDGVYLENCLPAVKGTAPDSDT
-248 EKSVAEN
+248 
-255 NGGWSVWAEWA
+255 NGGWSSWGNWM
-266 ECSSDCGGGVQ
+266 ECSSECGGGVQ
-277 TRSRTCQSPPE
+277 TRTRVCNSPPDE
-288 DLYLC
+288 AYMCD
-293 EGVLEEGRPCNL
+293 GVLEEGRPCNS
-305 QPCNGKGH
+305 QPCIGKGRH
-313 HLTRSQS
+313 GTRSQS
-320 LRSVDSRKRDGGE
+320 LRSVDSRKRDD
-333 VEKMRGGGGQQASET
+333 VDKSRAAQQSSQT
-348 AVDQATSGEEW
+348 DSPSGEEW
-359 SSWSVCSTT
+359 SPWSVCSAT

-381 SSSYSTQCSG
+381 SVSYSTQCSG
-391 PLREQRPCNNSAIC
+391 PLREQRPCNNTAVC
-405 PVHGTWDDWSPW
+405 PVHGAWDEWSPW

-428 RDRTRSCKPPQFG
+428 RDRTRTCKPPQFG
-441 GDPCMGPEK
+441 GDACVGPEK

-464 VWNEWANWGSCSASC
+464 VWNDWSSWSSCSASC
-479 SNGTMQRI
+479 SNGTMQRT

-493 SYGGSECRGEWI
+493 SYGGSECQGEWLQM
-505 ETRHCFLRECPVDG
+505 RDCFLRECPVDG
-519 KWQPWTM
+519 QWQQWSA
-526 WGGCTKTCG
+526 WSSCTITCG
-535 GGTQQRQRICYG
+535 GGSQQRHRVCYG
-547 PFFGGEACPGD
+547 PFFGGESCPGD
-558 GEEVRHCNEKR
+558 REEVRHCNEKR

-574 EICAEENF
+574 EICDEENF

-587 KMTPAGDTA
+587 KRTPAGDTA

-602 NAMGLILRRCTLDDE
+602 NAVGLILRRCSLDDE
-617 GIAYWENPTYMKCI
+617 GIAFWENPTYMKCI

-636 SIQTLTREHLSK
+636 SIQTLTRDHLSK

-690 EIFRRA
+690 EIFRRS
-696 YNSPSSA
+696 YYSPSSA
-703 DMRNFVQS
+703 DMKNFVQS
-711 VSNLLMEEN
+711 ISNLLMEEN
-720 RERWEEAQTLG
+720 RERWEEAQLLG
-731 PNIKELFR
+731 PNVKELFR
-739 LVEDFVDVYGLRMK
+739 LVEDFVDVISLRMK
-753 DFQDMVEVTDNLVL
+753 DFQDTYEVTDNLVML

-776 NADINFPMKG
+776 TADISFPMKG
-786 WKGMLDWARSSE
+786 WRGMVDWARNSE
-798 DRVTVS
+798 DRVTIS
-804 KNILFTGKPDADD
+804 KNIASVGLMEAEVTFSFI
-817 SSAFVTGIILYRN
+817 SSTLPLTVFCSFPCSYRN
-830 LGSILSLQ
+830 S
-838 RNGTVLNSKVVS
+838 TVLNSKVIS
-850 VTIKP
+850 VTIRP
-855 TPGSLSTPVE
+855 TPGSLSAPVE
-865 VEFSH
+865 IEFSH
-870 LYNGT
+870 LYNVSST
-875 TNQTCI
+875 DTCT
-881 SWDESDSSSLLG
+881 SSLLG
-893 SWSARGCR
+893 SWSGRACR
-901 AVPVD
+901 AVPID
-906 SFRTKCVC
+906 SSRTRCVC

-926 NPDMRVGKNG
+926 SLDATL
-936 GIERENM
+936 
-943 DKMQLPSV
+943 LPSV

-1001 IGQTQTRNKVICT
+1001 IGQTQTRNKVLCT

-1077 GYGTANYCWLSLEG
+1077 GYGTVNYCWLSLEG

-1127 MKLKERAGQM
+1127 MKLKERAG
-1137 TVPLYNMTLKCA
+1137 
-1149 KCGVISSADVST
+1149 
-1161 TATSNA
+1161 
-1167 MASLW
+1167 ASLW

-1229 VKCRVVERQDDGNG
+1229 VKCRVVDRQEDGNG

-1260 EKDVDMACSGGTLK
+1260 EKDVDMACRSVFTFFIFSLPGTMK
-1274 RSSLQGDEKPSSQ
+1274 RSSLQGEEKLTPQ
-1287 PITLQKGSNFN
+1287 QLTLQKGSNFN

-1307 HLQNVADYSSHTL
+1307 HLQNVADYASHTL
-1320 TLRREKGGATKGI
+1320 TLRRDK
-1333 STELPGAKSI
+1333 AKSI

-1355 GELSP
+1355 GDLS
-1360 RGSEAGGPEGT
+1360 RGPGDSGAGPDGG
-1371 GTGYI
+1371 GGGVGQGYV
-1376 ILPNNNNA
+1376 ILPNNNN
-1384 STLGRPGKGSK
+1384 TLRPAKGSK
-1395 EDQKAKYNISIEQQL
+1395 EDQASKYSIGIEQL

-1417 LASSSVVEGVPG
+1417 LTNPTGTEPVPG
-1429 FGLKSL
+1429 FGLKTL
-1435 PADRV
+1435 PSERV
-1440 SVSCSERDSPIHN
+1440 SVQRVVWTAQRPQSAHPGPPLLTPGQTGSQNAVRGSSCGGGGTGRRASC
-1453 MQNVSGESQITN
+1453 VFF
-1465 NMCEQ
+1465 
-1470 GDSGNSGMMSKSET
+1470 
-1484 VSTLSMSSLERR
+1484 SL
-1496 KSRYAELDFEKIMH
+1496 LQKIMH

-1525 IQTADQDR
+1525 LQHAEKDR
-1533 VSPPV
+1533 ESPPV
-1538 DVKAGKRWSVSSASS
+1538 DNKPGKRWS
-1553 DKTNMSDK
+1553 
-1561 QQTPSKKTWEGSR
+1561 QQTPSKRAWEAIR

-1581 WVRKDLEPL
+1581 WVRKELEPL
-1590 AASPLELQNVDWEKA
+1590 QASPLELQAVEWEKA

>member
-1 MMTTLLSYAFPGP
+1 MISKFLGNC
-14 LVTFQDPMPS
+14 S
-24 SLLLLLLLQ
+24 SLILLFPLLQ
-33 HYSPSLSAS
+33 LLRMDMLNAAP
-42 SGPESDTCST
+42 SGPETDSCST
-52 LVQSRFFGH
+52 LVQSRFFGF
-61 FLSSSTFPMAPC
+61 FLSSSAFPSMPC
-73 SWTLQNPD
+73 TWTLQNPD

-94 TSASDC
+94 TRDC
-100 VPRQLR
+100 IARQHR

-119 YLGMESFDEVVK
+119 FLGMESFDEVVK
-131 LCDSSSPVA
+131 LCDASTHVA

-149 QMRKGPIRDS
+149 QIRKGLPRAGAGSRNGD
-159 VTNTNPSSGEERDF
+159 GEF
-173 KMEYLVVGKRNPSMA
+173 KVEYLVVGKRNPSMA
-188 ACQMLCQWLEDCLAS
+188 ACQMLCQWLEDCLTYSS
-203 STSNRPCGIMQTP
+203 STRPCGIMQTP
-216 CLCWETSPQQLS
+216 CQCWDQPPLDKESN
-228 EVDGC
+228 GC
-233 YRNGVYLENCLPSAK
+233 YRDGVFLENCIPVVK
-248 EKSVAEN
+248 EGASETDN
-255 NGGWSVWAEWA
+255 SGGWSGWGNWA
-266 ECSSDCGGGVQ
+266 ECSSECGGGVQ
-277 TRSRTCQSPPE
+277 KRTRNCQSPPDE
-288 DLYLC
+288 AYLC
-293 EGVLEEGRPCNL
+293 EGVLEEGRPCNA
-305 QPCNGKGH
+305 QPCIGKGR
-313 HLTRSQS
+313 LGSRSQS
-320 LRSVDSRKRDGGE
+320 LRSVDSRKREDSD
-333 VEKMRGGGGQQASET
+333 KTRSGQQSSQTEHGAW
-348 AVDQATSGEEW
+348 GEW
-359 SSWSVCSTT
+359 T
-368 CGEGW
+368 
-373 QSRTRFCV
+373 
-381 SSSYSTQCSG
+381 
-391 PLREQRPCNNSAIC
+391 
-405 PVHGTWDDWSPW
+405 PW

-428 RDRTRSCKPPQFG
+428 RERNRSCKPPQFG
-441 GDPCMGPEK
+441 GNPCDGPEK

-464 VWNEWANWGSCSASC
+464 VWNEWSGWSSCSSTC

-493 SYGGSECRGEWI
+493 SYGGLECQGEWH
-505 ETRHCFLRECPVDG
+505 ETRDCFLRECPVDG
-519 KWQPWTM
+519 QWQLWST
-526 WGGCTKTCG
+526 WSGCTKTCG
-535 GGTQQRQRICYG
+535 GGSQQRQRLCYG

-558 GEEVRHCNEKR
+558 REEVRRCNEKR

-574 EICAEENF
+574 EICDEENF

-587 KMTPAGDTA
+587 KKTPAGDTA

-602 NAMGLILRRCTLDDE
+602 NAVGLILRRCSLDNE
-617 GIAYWENPTYMKCI
+617 GIAYWENPTYMKCV

-636 SIQTLTREHLSK
+636 SIQTLTRDHLSK

-680 AIVDV
+680 AIIDV

-690 EIFRRA
+690 EIFRRS
-696 YNSPSSA
+696 YYSPSNA

-720 RERWEEAQTLG
+720 RDRWEEAQLLG
-731 PNIKELFR
+731 PNVKELFR
-739 LVEDFVDVYGLRMK
+739 LVEDFVDVISLRMK
-753 DFQDMVEVTDNLVL
+753 DFQDTYEVTDNLVL

-776 NADINFPMKG
+776 NADITFPMKG
-786 WKGMLDWARSSE
+786 WRGMVDWARSSE
-798 DRVTVS
+798 DKVRVA
-804 KNILFTGKPDADD
+804 KNILLTGKPEEDDA
-817 SSAFVTGIILYRN
+817 SAFVTGIVLYRN

-838 RNGTVLNSKVVS
+838 RNSTVLNSKVIS

-855 TPGSLSTPVE
+855 TPSSLSSPLE
-865 VEFSH
+865 IEFSH

-881 SWDESDSSSLLG
+881 SWDENDSSSLLG

-906 SFRTKCVC
+906 SSTTKCLC

-926 NPDMRVGKNG
+926 NPDV
-936 GIERENM
+936 NM
-943 DKMQLPSV
+943 DKTQLPSV

-1001 IGQTQTRNKVICT
+1001 IGQTQTRNKVVCT

-1077 GYGTANYCWLSLEG
+1077 GYGTVNYCWLSLEG

-1149 KCGVISSADVST
+1149 KCGVISSPDVST

-1229 VKCRVVERQDDGNG
+1229 VKCRVVDRQEDGNG

-1260 EKDVDMACSGGTLK
+1260 EKDVDIACRSGTLK
-1274 RSSLQGDEKPSSQ
+1274 RPSQQGEEKVPSQ
-1287 PITLQKGSNFN
+1287 QITVQKGSNFN
-1298 TMPASMAKV
+1298 TLPASMAKV
-1307 HLQNVADYSSHTL
+1307 HLQNVANYASHTL
-1320 TLRREKGGATKGI
+1320 TMRRDKGAIAGV

-1355 GELSP
+1355 GAP
-1360 RGSEAGGPEGT
+1360 GDIPEG
-1371 GTGYI
+1371 GGGGAGQGYVL
-1376 ILPNNNNA
+1376 LPNNNN
-1384 STLGRPGKGSK
+1384 TLRPTKGGK
-1395 EDQKAKYNISIEQQL
+1395 EDPAAKYNISIEQL

-1417 LASSSVVEGVPG
+1417 LANPVGTDPVAG

-1435 PADRV
+1435 PTDRV
-1440 SVSCSERDSPIHN
+1440 SVSCSERESPVQTV
-1453 MQNVSGESQITN
+1453 QNISSESQMTN
-1465 NMCEQ
+1465 TCEQ
-1470 GDSGNSGMMSKSET
+1470 GDSGNSGMSKSET

-1525 IQTADQDR
+1525 LQHAEKDR
-1533 VSPPV
+1533 DSPPV
-1538 DVKAGKRWSVSSASS
+1538 DCKPGKRWSISSGGS
-1553 DKTNMSDK
+1553 DKTNLSDK
-1561 QQTPSKKTWEGSR
+1561 QQTPSKRAWEGIR

-1581 WVRKDLEPL
+1581 WVRKELEPL
-1590 AASPLELQNVDWEKA
+1590 QASPLEMQAVEWEKA